1 MSCKETGDF
10 VDSAGRSRYNM
21 GGMSISENV
30 QTYLEKVRAGNGL
43 GEKVTLVAATKTR
56 TPAEINEAIE
66 AGITDIGENKVQ
78 EFRDKYDLVYGANRH
93 FIGHLQIN
101 KVKYLIGKTYLIHSL
116 DRDELAD
123 ELAKRSERAGIVTD
137 VLIEVNIGSELSKS
151 GYSLSEA
158 FAAYERAKAMPG
170 LRVRGFMAMLPLSD
184 DREKLEALA
193 RQMRA
198 LYDRARAQDGN
209 ICYLS
214 MGMSGDWELCLACG
228 ANMIRLG
235 TALFGPRHIAGA
247 QAGAGPASITE

>member
-78 EFRDKYDLVYGANRH
+78 EFRDKYDLVHGANRH

-101 KVKYLIGKTYLIHSL
+101 KVQISHRKDLSHSFARPATNL
-116 DRDELAD
+116 PTSWQSGASARDRDGRPD
-123 ELAKRSERAGIVTD
+123 RSEHRERTLQERLFPFRGIC
-137 VLIEVNIGSELSKS
+137 
-151 GYSLSEA
+151 
-158 FAAYERAKAMPG
+158 G
-170 LRVRGFMAMLPLSD
+170 L
-184 DREKLEALA
+184 
-193 RQMRA
+193 
-198 LYDRARAQDGN
+198 
-209 ICYLS
+209 
-214 MGMSGDWELCLACG
+214 
-228 ANMIRLG
+228 
-235 TALFGPRHIAGA
+235 
-247 QAGAGPASITE
+247 